1 MQYGGPGRKMDERQW
16 VRLAQAGD
24 AEAAEQL
31 VRACYQPVFAY
42 FYKNTGQY
50 HLSCDLTQE
59 TFLRMAGALGSY
71 RPWGSFRG
79 WLFTIAANCLKSH
92 WRALARRP
100 EEPCPPEE
108 LQDNLPQASDPFRQS
123 ARHSDLEAAL
133 ALLPQEQREAVIL
146 RYYHG
151 FTVREIAQ
159 ITGAGASAVK
169 ARLRYALAKL
179 RKELEGYEEDAPLPF

>member
-1 MQYGGPGRKMDERQW
+1 MDERQW

-59 TFLRMAGALGSY
+59 TFLRMVSALGSY

-92 WRALARRP
+92 WRRIARRP
-100 EEPCPPEE
+100 QELCLPEE
-108 LQDNLPQASDPFRQS
+108 LQDDLPQAADPFCRPAQ
-123 ARHSDLEAAL
+123 HSDLATAL
-133 ALLPQEQREAVIL
+133 ARLPPQQREAVIL
-146 RYYHG
+146 RYYHD
-151 FTVREIAQ
+151 FTIREIAQ
-159 ITGAGASAVK
+159 ITGAGVPAVK
-169 ARLRYALAKL
+169 ARLRRALARL
-179 RKELEGYEEDAPLPF
+179 RKELEGYEQDAALPL